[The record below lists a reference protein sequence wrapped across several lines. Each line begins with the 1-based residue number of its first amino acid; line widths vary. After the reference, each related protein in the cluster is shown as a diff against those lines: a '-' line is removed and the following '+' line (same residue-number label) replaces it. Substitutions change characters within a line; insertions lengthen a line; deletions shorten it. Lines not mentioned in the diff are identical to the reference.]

1 MVVVGR
7 ILPSGEPFDKV
18 LWKALNDKVPKLV
31 ATPADKHILLLE
43 DGGTAIGFVKVT
55 EGIDENVKDLSDLK
69 KVNDVNIGD
78 SFKWKRRVDNKRHTN
93 GCQREPPS
101 KQMGRK
107 SLLLR
112 H

>member
-1 MVVVGR
+1 
-7 ILPSGEPFDKV
+7 LPSGEPFDKV

-69 KVNDVNIGD
+69 KVNEVWTIHTMEWKSNGD
-78 SFKWKRRVDNKRHTN
+78 ALFVRVWPGGVTERFWIEDERF
-93 GCQREPPS
+93 S
-101 KQMGRK
+101 KKK
-107 SLLLR
+107 SE
-112 H
+112 